1 MMMSPTGITRS
12 EQSRTITV
20 VRNLDDLQ
28 KVMAIRAVV
37 YMGGQKC
44 PYNEE
49 FDGNDFCGMHL
60 LGWIGN
66 EPAACLRI
74 RFFADFAKMERLAV
88 RPEYRCST
96 IAFTIVRHAIT
107 IITRKGYT
115 RIYGHAREGLEAFWA
130 KFGAKPV
137 PGSVP
142 FSFSNYSYREML
154 LDLPR
159 SMNAITTST
168 DPLVI
173 IRPEGAWDEQGIL
186 ENNPVSVLGTSDA
199 TRKELQKRADS
210 SRQQV

>member
-1 MMMSPTGITRS
+1 MAATGNTRS
-12 EQSRTITV
+12 QQSGAITV

-44 PYNEE
+44 PYDEE

-60 LGWIGN
+60 IGWIGG

-74 RFFADFAKMERLAV
+74 RFFADFAKIERLAV
-88 RPEYRCST
+88 RPEYRCSA
-96 IAFTIVRHAIT
+96 IASRIVRHAIT

-130 KFGAKPV
+130 QFGAKPV
-137 PGSVP
+137 AGSAP
-142 FSFSNYSYREML
+142 FSFSSYTYREML

-159 SMNAITTST
+159 SANAITMATN
-168 DPLVI
+168 PLVI

-186 ENNPVSVLGTSDA
+186 EGKRAAAPVTSPA
-199 TRKELQKRADS
+199 AGKVRQKRANGS
-210 SRQQV
+210 LQPV